1 MEQQTLPNS
10 TLVLV
15 LGILSIVSC
24 ICYGL
29 PGLICGIV
37 AVIIGQKA
45 TNVYKE
51 SPEIYKGFD
60 NVRAGKIM
68 GIIGIVLSVLF
79 IIFLI
84 WLISVIGWENM
95 QNEQQ
100 MRSVATFCKASTA
113 TTSSQR
119 KNLEVTRQITWA

>member
-1 MEQQTLPNS
+1 MEQKNLPNS

-29 PGLICGIV
+29 PGLLCGVV

-51 SPEIYKGFD
+51 SPESYKGFD
-60 NVRAGKIM
+60 NVRAGKVM

-79 IIFLI
+79 IIFMI
-84 WLISVIGWENM
+84 WLISVVGMENM
-95 QNEQQ
+95 QDEQQ
-100 MRSVATFCKASTA
+100 LRERLNEVFG
-113 TTSSQR
+113 TS
-119 KNLEVTRQITWA
+119 

>member
-24 ICYGL
+24 ICYGI

-37 AVIIGQKA
+37 AVIVGQKA

-51 SPEIYKGFD
+51 APENYRGFD
-60 NVRAGKIM
+60 SVKAGKIM

-79 IIFLI
+79 ILFLI
-84 WLISVIGWENM
+84 WFISIVGWDAIQDEQLMRDRIEEM
-95 QNEQQ
+95 QRT
-100 MRSVATFCKASTA
+100 M
-113 TTSSQR
+113 
-119 KNLEVTRQITWA
+119 